1 MEIEPLV
8 NDQKRKILAGQ
19 PNGDN
24 VVKRAKLDLNTVDL
38 CKFEPVA
45 EKGQEENGIATSPV
59 KEQQPDEKME
69 PEPELVKVETDEP
82 EITLDEIRRLKEIL
96 RQEDAKLQ
104 LIKK

>member
-24 VVKRAKLDLNTVDL
+24 VVKRAKLDLNSGDL
-38 CKFEPVA
+38 VKPVA
-45 EKGQEENGIATSPV
+45 LIETGDQENEIATSPAT
-59 KEQQPDEKME
+59 EPEEKME
-69 PEPELVKVETDEP
+69 PELELVKVETDEP